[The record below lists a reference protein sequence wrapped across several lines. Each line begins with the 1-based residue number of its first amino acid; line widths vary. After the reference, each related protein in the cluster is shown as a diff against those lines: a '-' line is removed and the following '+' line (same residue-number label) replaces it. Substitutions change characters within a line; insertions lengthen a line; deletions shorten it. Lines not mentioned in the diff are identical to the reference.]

1 MSHLN
6 LASYLISGIFDL
18 PYDSLWKKEIHVPPH
33 TFGVFVTIER
43 NHQIH
48 GCIGYWDPKYH
59 TISREFAIKKM
70 IEVGKSATFEDSRSL
85 EFQSILFDPNA
96 LFTVSWMLEPIYPVD
111 TNTGFI
117 PKLSRSF
124 NNQDMGLIV
133 QTKKSRATYLPKVF
147 ENASWNKI
155 TSSLIRKARVS
166 GSDND
171 EHFLA
176 YFTEEVEFYFY
187 ESFGNQFCRPY
198 VNFVSQFEE
207 IPYLVEK
214 SGKVEFQKEEWVRN
228 LAVIEG
234 LENSSCYLTKNKY
247 KDYLQKTWDIF
258 KQRPEQVRQAMTSL
272 IEMIHDDQK
281 KQVCSYFDVQ
291 LDNLEPE
298 FERPQVLIA
307 MLRNCKSDLEIK
319 KKIEGMMK
327 ERDRTIFRLNWDC
340 QLLFE
345 SVKIWKEMTKY
356 TKQIDQQLYPL
367 LETYNENTM
376 TNELAVGFECLCS
389 LIAFGS
395 QIDSIQ
401 YLMKIIILL
410 WRRWDP
416 KRGLYRF
423 LDESERIDITNHVL
437 HGQELLNR
445 K

>member
-1 MSHLN
+1 
-6 LASYLISGIFDL
+6 
-18 PYDSLWKKEIHVPPH
+18 
-33 TFGVFVTIER
+33 
-43 NHQIH
+43 
-48 GCIGYWDPKYH
+48 
-59 TISREFAIKKM
+59 
-70 IEVGKSATFEDSRSL
+70 
-85 EFQSILFDPNA
+85 
-96 LFTVSWMLEPIYPVD
+96 
-111 TNTGFI
+111 
-117 PKLSRSF
+117 
-124 NNQDMGLIV
+124 
-133 QTKKSRATYLPKVF
+133 
-147 ENASWNKI
+147 
-155 TSSLIRKARVS
+155 
-166 GSDND
+166 
-171 EHFLA
+171 
-176 YFTEEVEFYFY
+176 
-187 ESFGNQFCRPY
+187 
-198 VNFVSQFEE
+198 
-207 IPYLVEK
+207 
-214 SGKVEFQKEEWVRN
+214 
-228 LAVIEG
+228 
-234 LENSSCYLTKNKY
+234 LTKNKY